1 MLQDEV
7 AKYALKLIKINLDKA
22 SKPKIYNIKNAI
34 DPSLVGLS
42 NSMGSLKLK
51 QRPPMPAQQI
61 SASSAGSILGNST
74 NISEVSQTL
83 NQLGTSPINTGG
95 LVSNAPT
102 NVSSAGGTNNITP
115 GSGGVVIETVQ
126 VPFPVLV
133 DRYEI
138 IAKSENALFN
148 SKTFFGMG
156 KIQILLYPFDNVV
169 RFSIA
174 SGLSTSPA
182 YFDLSRFDQIRLTFK
197 SDKTEVSFPLYIEA
211 GVVDLKGGQCVFK
224 VTQNKF
230 QDIKKIYDSGIN
242 IFYITGTSKSNT
254 SVIYTGLFKIFDNKV
269 NVSELNKQAAS
280 ENKKIP
286 QDTLSKQIILDDTV
300 SSQTTTVKPPISKET
315 SPIKKPTGLKDISD
329 KLKNK
334 FKK

>member
-1 MLQDEV
+1 MSNTEVGKTKRRAAQCKHCKIAFSGTIGDFIDHFSNCIESPDEI
-7 AKYALKLIKINLDKA
+7 KIPYLIKIRHLASEKDL
-22 SKPKIYNIKNAI
+22 SKPVRLEWNTT
-34 DPSLVGLS
+34 PLS
-42 NSMGSLKLK
+42 NKTLDQSRS
-51 QRPPMPAQQI
+51 
-61 SASSAGSILGNST
+61 
-74 NISEVSQTL
+74 NIS
-83 NQLGTSPINTGG
+83 GTT
-95 LVSNAPT
+95 SN
-102 NVSSAGGTNNITP
+102 S
-115 GSGGVVIETVQ
+115 IE
-126 VPFPVLV
+126 
-133 DRYEI
+133 RYI

-174 SGLSTSPA
+174 SGLSTSPT

-197 SDKTEVSFPLYIEA
+197 SDKTEVAFPLYIEA